1 MPPTATVKL
10 GSGHLNSSPH
20 TVQYTDTSPCQI
32 QLASL
37 CHENRSYLP
46 CHHPSSAL
54 LLALAT
60 RGEQEANI
68 RWSVKL
74 SPVKLM
80 KYTHF
85 TSQYKIFLLFNVLSI
100 SPWRVTINLPHINL
114 YHQANETSYYYQPG
128 RTDHYSFSCADEMM
142 PRILP
147 SSISPGH
154 CRASICVKQT
164 PQYCL
169 ISFIYPHINSS
180 LMLVITSNFVLQNL
194 E

>member
-1 MPPTATVKL
+1 MVDNKPRSSYLVKL
-10 GSGHLNSSPH
+10 ELYMGKS
-20 TVQYTDTSPCQI
+20 DKI
-32 QLASL
+32 L
-37 CHENRSYLP
+37 CLSIYFRSRL
-46 CHHPSSAL
+46 
-54 LLALAT
+54 
-60 RGEQEANI
+60 
-68 RWSVKL
+68 
-74 SPVKLM
+74 
-80 KYTHF
+80 
-85 TSQYKIFLLFNVLSI
+85 SQYKIFLLFNVLSI
-100 SPWRVTINLPHINL
+100 SPWRDTINLPHINL

-154 CRASICVKQT
+154 RRASICVEQT

-180 LMLVITSNFVLQNL
+180 LMLVITSNFVFQNL

>member
-1 MPPTATVKL
+1 M
-10 GSGHLNSSPH
+10 
-20 TVQYTDTSPCQI
+20 
-32 QLASL
+32 
-37 CHENRSYLP
+37 
-46 CHHPSSAL
+46 PSSQLSPAPG
-54 LLALAT
+54 AGHQ
-60 RGEQEANI
+60 GEQETNI

-147 SSISPGH
+147 SSISSGH
-154 CRASICVKQT
+154 CRVE
-164 PQYCL
+164 
-169 ISFIYPHINSS
+169 
-180 LMLVITSNFVLQNL
+180 L
-194 E
+194 ETKVRNHGEGPYYHFHN

>member
-1 MPPTATVKL
+1 MKIGVICSAIIPAQPCSWLRPL
-10 GSGHLNSSPH
+10 GDKYQMVSEALSGKA
-20 TVQYTDTSPCQI
+20 DEI
-32 QLASL
+32 
-37 CHENRSYLP
+37 
-46 CHHPSSAL
+46 
-54 LLALAT
+54 
-60 RGEQEANI
+60 
-68 RWSVKL
+68 
-74 SPVKLM
+74 
-80 KYTHF
+80 YTHF

-142 PRILP
+142 PRIP
-147 SSISPGH
+147 PFSISPGH
-154 CRASICVKQT
+154 CRASICVEQT